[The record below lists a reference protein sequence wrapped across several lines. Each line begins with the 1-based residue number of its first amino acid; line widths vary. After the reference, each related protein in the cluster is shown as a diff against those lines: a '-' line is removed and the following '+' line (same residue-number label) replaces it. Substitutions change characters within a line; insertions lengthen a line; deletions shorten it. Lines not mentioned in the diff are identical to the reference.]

1 MQVWNVSAD
10 CIGHVVQAVSSA
22 NYDGN
27 LIFKR
32 LPETVGRAV
41 RFTLTVRKAAD
52 PGGRRSNTGRKV
64 CAACWHCH
72 RDVMAAIMAIV
83 PNARIKTAQA
93 DYRGREDFDD
103 KFEST
108 GHTNCGSTMEP
119 LDYRDSCEC
128 EGETDDAV
136 IQDCQGVR
144 GETGWDDIDELPRP
158 YAVRTVEGIAT
169 ID

>member
-10 CIGHVVQAVSSA
+10 CIGHVVAAVSSA

-32 LPETVGRAV
+32 LPEMVGRSV
-41 RFTLTVRKAAD
+41 SFTLTVQRAAN
-52 PGGRRSNTGRKV
+52 PGGRRSHTGRKV

-83 PNARIKTAQA
+83 PKARIKTAQA
-93 DYRGREDFDD
+93 DYRGREDFND

-108 GHTNCGSTMEP
+108 GYNNCGSMMEP

-128 EGETDDAV
+128 EDSPDDAV
-136 IQDCQGVR
+136 IQDCQGVQ
-144 GETGWDDIDELPRP
+144 GVTGRFDSD
-158 YAVRTVEGIAT
+158 VERY
-169 ID
+169 